1 MSAPELS
8 SDAATKGYVDD
19 AINDKSNVYIR
30 SVDALGSGE
39 LTTTYDKIDK
49 FTIDKFS
56 SSEAYDTYVSLSAIP
71 SSDLVIVE
79 KENLD
84 AEDQR
89 LINVARPT

>member
-1 MSAPELS
+1 MSAPNLS

-30 SVDALGSGE
+30 SVDSIGSGE
-39 LTTTYDKIDK
+39 LSTTYEKIDK
-49 FTIDKFS
+49 FTINKFS
-56 SSEAYDTYVSLSAIP
+56 SSEAYDTYVRLSAIP

-84 AEDQR
+84 AEDKR